1 MLFKNVSED
10 LKKVIDYNDTTELSE
25 WLEGKI
31 QHIVLAKSTKD
42 LYLVYSLLASK
53 IENNRAVSLPTKE
66 SETLQYLNNH
76 NANYLEVGRIYILVK
91 VLESD
96 ADFFTS
102 KVANIIQI
110 ADTTELETFLKYLIL
125 LPNLEAFKYVA
136 VDALRTNITP
146 VFDAISLN
154 NPYPTLFFDDKQWN
168 QMYLK
173 AAFLQ
178 RDLSAIVDIDKRANK
193 ELARIISDFAHERW
207 AASRDV
213 IPYFWKPVGRFMDDK
228 LLEDMKKLFQSP
240 NEKEQMA
247 AALSC
252 AVSDDDHAKSL
263 LNNNIIL
270 KQKVEQGLITWDT
283 LK

>member
-10 LKKVIDYNDTTELSE
+10 LKKVLDYNYEAGLFQ
-25 WLEGKI
+25 WLEDKI

-53 IENNRAVSLPTKE
+53 IENNQSVSLPNQE
-66 SETLQYLNNH
+66 SETFQYLHNH
-76 NANYLEVGRIYILVK
+76 HANHLEVGRIYILVR

-96 ADFFTS
+96 AEFFTS

-125 LPNLEAFKYVA
+125 LPNPEAFKYVA

-154 NPYPTLFFDDKQWN
+154 NPYPALFFDDKQWN

-178 RDLSAIVDIDKRANK
+178 RDLSAVLDIDKRANK
-193 ELARIISDFAHERW
+193 DLARIISDFAHERW
-207 AASRDV
+207 AASREV
-213 IPYFWKPVGRFMDDK
+213 IPYFWRPVSRFMDDR
-228 LLEDMKKLFQSP
+228 LLEDMKKLFKSP
-240 NEKEQMA
+240 IEKEQIA
-247 AALSC
+247 AALCC
-252 AVSDDDHAKSL
+252 AASDYYKAQTL
-263 LNNNIIL
+263 LNENTEL

-283 LK
+283 VK

>member
-10 LKKVIDYNDTTELSE
+10 LKKVLDYNYEAGLFQ
-25 WLEGKI
+25 WLEDKI

-53 IENNRAVSLPTKE
+53 IENNQSVSLPNQE
-66 SETLQYLNNH
+66 FETLQYLNNH
-76 NANYLEVGRIYILVK
+76 NANYLEVGRIYILVR

-96 ADFFTS
+96 AEFFTS

-125 LPNLEAFKYVA
+125 LPNPEAFKYVA

-178 RDLSAIVDIDKRANK
+178 RDLSAVLDIDKRANK
-193 ELARIISDFAHERW
+193 DLARIISDFAHERW
-207 AASRDV
+207 AASREV
-213 IPYFWKPVGRFMDDK
+213 IPYFWRPVSRFMDDR
-228 LLEDMKKLFQSP
+228 LLEDMKKLFKSP
-240 NEKEQMA
+240 IEKEQIA
-247 AALSC
+247 AALCC
-252 AVSDDDHAKSL
+252 AASDYYKAQTL
-263 LNNNIIL
+263 LNENTEL
-270 KQKVEQGLITWDT
+270 KQKVEQNLINWDT
-283 LK
+283 VK